1 MIAKLTKYEFRS
13 SIKIMA
19 MIWGALIVVS
29 ILLALTNPI
38 SDVNPLSDD
47 MSDASG
53 LAEILTVTAGILYA
67 MVACAIVV
75 VTVFIIIQRFYS
87 SLLGDEGYLI
97 NTLPV
102 KMWQLITSKGI
113 AATCFVIISFLVGVI
128 SVLIIAHPDFGWLFE
143 QFRRVLDEI
152 PDKPLFVL
160 IVIEGIILCVLGIVK
175 SIYQIY
181 ASISVGQL
189 LNRHRLLGSV
199 GAYIGISVALTI
211 ISSIIIVMGDKLGID
226 YAIASATDA
235 FSQLINFNL
244 MMCFLIF
251 IEVLQIAAF
260 HIISERILSTKLNM
274 L

>member
-102 KMWQLITSKGI
+102 KMWQK
-113 AATCFVIISFLVGVI
+113 F
-128 SVLIIAHPDFGWLFE
+128 SVMVQKLF
-143 QFRRVLDEI
+143 
-152 PDKPLFVL
+152 
-160 IVIEGIILCVLGIVK
+160 
-175 SIYQIY
+175 
-181 ASISVGQL
+181 
-189 LNRHRLLGSV
+189 
-199 GAYIGISVALTI
+199 
-211 ISSIIIVMGDKLGID
+211 
-226 YAIASATDA
+226 
-235 FSQLINFNL
+235 
-244 MMCFLIF
+244 
-251 IEVLQIAAF
+251 
-260 HIISERILSTKLNM
+260 
-274 L
+274 

>member
-113 AATCFVIISFLVGVI
+113 AAACLVIISFLVGVI

-181 ASISVGQL
+181 ASISLGQL

-211 ISSIIIVMGDKLGID
+211 ISSIFIFMSDKLGID
-226 YAIASATDA
+226 YVIASATDA
-235 FSQLINFNL
+235 FSQLTNFNL

-260 HIISERILSTKLNM
+260 HIISERILSTKLN
-274 L
+274 LL

>member
-29 ILLALTNPI
+29 ILFALTNPI
-38 SDVNPLSDD
+38 SDVNPLYDD
-47 MSDASG
+47 MADSSG

-113 AATCFVIISFLVGVI
+113 AAACLVIISFLVGVI

-181 ASISVGQL
+181 ASISLGQL

-211 ISSIIIVMGDKLGID
+211 ISSIFIVMGDKLGID
-226 YAIASATDA
+226 YAITSATDT
-235 FSQLINFNL
+235 FSQLTNFNL

-260 HIISERILSTKLNM
+260 HIISERILSTKLN
-274 L
+274 LL